1 MPRAFWI
8 AGLLCVLVSNV
19 RSAEVTGRVVVPE
32 ICALSGGTAVVEL
45 EPLDGPAPAFPT
57 DSVGEIGAEI
67 DQKGLQFLPRVSA
80 IRLGQ
85 GLRITNSDPEVHS
98 VHNIEPGF
106 HFFNQTMPPGGSI
119 EYVPEKPGV
128 LRIVC
133 DIHSHMRAYVVI
145 SASPWV
151 RACQADGGFT
161 FRDVVPGRYTLRVWH
176 ETGEPLQQTV
186 NVKGGANLDLGVL
199 NLKGPEDARPIVQ
212 DQTPQV
218 QDPTRPRAWP
228 DVIDRISLLL
238 SKSRDT
244 VTTDAGA
251 DRAVALI
258 DDAYLGEFEASDME
272 TAVRAYLG
280 IGRASEIENRFR
292 DLRRQ
297 TREVVKTGG
306 SVDPLSE
313 SGRVLLAALGKAS
326 ADLMAKGLNSRAEVL
341 QPGLALSGESAP
353 APGDARPR
361 LTALK
366 RSFLEVADLADQG
379 KLDASAGALM
389 SAYWDDFE
397 PIERDLKLRD
407 PATVRRL
414 EGGFMAVRGRIMAG
428 LAGVPL
434 ATELETLHAEITRAA
449 GVLHSDRAG
458 TFGLGFML
466 SLGTILREGVEV
478 ILLLT
483 MLFALAS
490 KAGERRATMAVLSGA
505 GAALVASALTALGLF
520 MLVRS
525 ASGMAREVLEGV
537 IALTASAVLFYV
549 SYWLISQSQ
558 SNRWMSFLKK
568 QARRTLGLTAFLAVY
583 REGAETALMY
593 QALIAGQTSKA
604 GFLGV
609 AAGFGIG
616 LALLAVVYLVI
627 RAGTVRLPLR
637 TFFKVTGGLLFAM
650 SVIFAGHGM
659 AELQVAGIIKVTPLP
674 WSWIG
679 SGLPALG
686 FYPNMQCLAIQGLL
700 LGGAVLALGV
710 MTLGTPEPAAAISTS
725 PSAKAFSEPVQAS

>member
-8 AGLLCVLVSNV
+8 TGLLCVLVSNV
-19 RSAEVTGRVVVPE
+19 RSAEVAGRVVVPE
-32 ICALSGGTAVVEL
+32 ICTLSGGVAVASL
-45 EPLDGPAPAFPT
+45 EPLDGQTTESPP
-57 DSVGEIGAEI
+57 DGEIGAEI

-80 IRLGQ
+80 IQLGQ
-85 GLRITNSDPEVHS
+85 GLRITNGDPEVHS
-98 VHNIEPGF
+98 VHNIEPGYQF
-106 HFFNQTMPPGGSI
+106 LNQTMPPGGSI
-119 EYVPEKPGV
+119 EYLPEKPGV

-133 DIHSHMRAYVVI
+133 DIHSHMRTYVVV
-145 SASPWV
+145 SDSPWV
-151 RACQADGGFT
+151 RACRADGGFN
-161 FRDVVPGRYTLRVWH
+161 FRDVPPGRYALKVWH
-176 ETGEPLQQTV
+176 EMGEPLQQTV
-186 NVKGGANLDLGVL
+186 TVKDGANLDLGTL
-199 NLKGPEDARPIVQ
+199 ILKGPENAQPIAQ
-212 DQTPQV
+212 DQTRQV
-218 QDPTRPRAWP
+218 QDPTKPRTWP
-228 DVIDRISLLL
+228 DVIDQICLLL
-238 SKSRDT
+238 SKSQDT
-244 VTTDAGA
+244 AKTTAGT

-280 IGRASEIENRFR
+280 ISRASEIENQFR

-297 TREVVKTGG
+297 TRAVAKEGG

-313 SGRVLLAALGKAS
+313 SGRVLLVSLGKAS
-326 ADLMAKGLNSRAEVL
+326 ADLQAKGLNSRAEVL
-341 QPGLALSGESAP
+341 QPGLALSGESDP
-353 APGDARPR
+353 APGDVRPR

-379 KLDASAGALM
+379 NPDASAGALM

-428 LAGVPL
+428 MTGAPL
-434 ATELETLHAEITRAA
+434 SSELETLHADINQAA
-449 GVLHSDRAG
+449 GALQSDQAG

-490 KAGERRATMAVLSGA
+490 KAGERRATMAVLIGA
-505 GAALVASALTALGLF
+505 GAALVASAFTALGLF

-537 IALTASAVLFYV
+537 IALTASGVLFYV

-558 SNRWMSFLKK
+558 SNRWVSFLKQ
-568 QARRTLGLTAFLAVY
+568 QARRTLGVAAFLAVY

-593 QALIAGQTSKA
+593 QALLAGQTSKE
-604 GFLGV
+604 GYLG
-609 AAGFGIG
+609 
-616 LALLAVVYLVI
+616 
-627 RAGTVRLPLR
+627 
-637 TFFKVTGGLLFAM
+637 
-650 SVIFAGHGM
+650 
-659 AELQVAGIIKVTPLP
+659 
-674 WSWIG
+674 
-679 SGLPALG
+679 
-686 FYPNMQCLAIQGLL
+686 
-700 LGGAVLALGV
+700 
-710 MTLGTPEPAAAISTS
+710 
-725 PSAKAFSEPVQAS
+725 

>member
-1 MPRAFWI
+1 MPRALWI

-19 RSAEVTGRVVVPE
+19 RSAEVAGRVIVPE
-32 ICALSGGTAVVEL
+32 ICTISGGTAVVSL
-45 EPLDGPAPAFPT
+45 EPLDGQSAAAPPA
-57 DSVGEIGAEI
+57 GEIGAEI

-80 IRLGQ
+80 IQLGQ
-85 GLRITNSDPEVHS
+85 GFRITNGDPEVHS
-98 VHNIEPGF
+98 VHNVEPGF
-106 HFFNQTMPPGGSI
+106 QFLNQTMPPGGAI
-119 EYVPEKPGV
+119 EYIPETPGV

-133 DIHSHMRAYVVI
+133 DIHSHMRAYVVV

-151 RACQADGGFT
+151 RTCRADGGFS
-161 FRDVVPGRYTLRVWH
+161 FRNVPPGRYTLRVWH
-176 ETGEPLQQTV
+176 EMGEPLQQTV
-186 NVKGGANLDLGVL
+186 TVKNGETLDLGTL
-199 NLKGPEDARPIVQ
+199 PLKGPEAAQPVVQ
-212 DQTPQV
+212 DQT
-218 QDPTRPRAWP
+218 RPRTWP
-228 DVIDRISLLL
+228 DVIDQICLLL
-238 SKSRDT
+238 AQSQDVVKT
-244 VTTDAGA
+244 NAGA

-280 IGRASEIENRFR
+280 ISRASEIENQFR
-292 DLRRQ
+292 NLRRQ
-297 TREVVKTGG
+297 TRDVAKGGG
-306 SVDPLSE
+306 SVGPLSE
-313 SGRVLLAALGKAS
+313 SGRVLLATLGKAS
-326 ADLMAKGLNSRAEVL
+326 ADLQAKGLNSRAEVL

-353 APGDARPR
+353 APGDVRPR

-379 KLDASAGALM
+379 NPDASAGALM

-407 PATVRRL
+407 PGTVRRL
-414 EGGFMAVRGRIMAG
+414 EGGFMDVRGRIMAG
-428 LAGVPL
+428 LTGAPL
-434 ATELETLHAEITRAA
+434 SAELDKLHAEINQAA
-449 GVLHSDRAG
+449 GRLQSDRAG

-483 MLFALAS
+483 MLLALAS
-490 KAGERRATMAVLSGA
+490 KAGERRATLAVLVGT
-505 GAALVASALTALGLF
+505 GVALIASAFTALGLF

-525 ASGMAREVLEGV
+525 VSGKTAEILEGV
-537 IALTASAVLFYV
+537 IALTASGVLFYV

-558 SNRWMSFLKK
+558 SNRWVSFLKQ

-593 QALIAGQTSKA
+593 QALLAGQTSRE
-604 GFLGV
+604 GYLGV

-616 LALLAVVYLVI
+616 LAVLAVLYVVI
-627 RAGTVRLPLR
+627 RAGTVRLPLQ

-650 SVIFAGHGM
+650 AVIFAGHGV
-659 AELQVAGIIKVTPLP
+659 AELQVAGVIKVTPLP

-686 FYPNMQCLAIQGLL
+686 FYPNVQCLAIQGLL
-700 LGGAVLALGV
+700 LAGAVLALGV
-710 MTLGTPEPAAAISTS
+710 MILGPSETTASTS
-725 PSAKAFSEPVQAS
+725 TNTKVYSEPVKVS